1 MRGSYHLIVQS
12 AHLKY
17 ELDLKRNIT
26 VIQGDSAT
34 GKTTLADMIREYILN
49 GSDTGITISCKVK
62 CRLIEGNTWK
72 EQLESIVESIVF
84 IDEGNKFVASKEFAD
99 AIKNSDNYYVII
111 TRESLNTLP
120 YSVNE
125 IYGIHSSG
133 KYNSL
138 EPVYHSLYRIYG
150 DDECKVSD
158 IKNII
163 VEDSNSGY
171 QFFKHLSGER
181 INCLSANG
189 KGFF

>member
-72 EQLESIVESIVF
+72 EQLESIVGSIVF

-99 AIKNSDNYYVII
+99 AIN
-111 TRESLNTLP
+111 ES
-120 YSVNE
+120 SVAA
-125 IYGIHSSG
+125 
-133 KYNSL
+133 
-138 EPVYHSLYRIYG
+138 EPPVRCG
-150 DDECKVSD
+150 VS
-158 IKNII
+158 
-163 VEDSNSGY
+163 
-171 QFFKHLSGER
+171 HLSGQV
-181 INCLSANG
+181 
-189 KGFF
+189 